1 MKCRVDHVPYKK
13 KRTKKESKKERKTE
27 RNKQASKQK
36 ANKQTS
42 KRTNKQPNQQTSQQA
57 NKQTYKHANKQT
69 NKQTNNKRRNKES
82 KRDTRRAIIS
92 RSFEHYSIESRRLAL
107 QPPCSFDTGPQLF
120 PCINWKVLVN
130 MRPRGFDHILFC
142 PLQHCWGF
150 VLPVYIDLR
159 WLVLMSLG
167 NCTRVLILWWS
178 YFQLETSIH
187 WFYEQ
192 RGSKDPGT
200 TSTSALVQQWPW
212 SNKWHEHVQ
221 ASLGLQSR
229 WLLASI
235 GFWLFWL
242 PLAFGFW
249 LLLAFGFRWLLA
261 FGFWLLLAFGFRW
274 LFGFCWLY
282 GFHNNHNH
290 NNHN

>member
-1 MKCRVDHVPYKK
+1 MPG
-13 KRTKKESKKERKTE
+13 
-27 RNKQASKQK
+27 
-36 ANKQTS
+36 
-42 KRTNKQPNQQTSQQA
+42 
-57 NKQTYKHANKQT
+57 TY
-69 NKQTNNKRRNKES
+69 
-82 KRDTRRAIIS
+82 
-92 RSFEHYSIESRRLAL
+92 
-107 QPPCSFDTGPQLF
+107 SFDTWAPCMF
-120 PCINWKVLVN
+120 PCDGKVTEFIRAKQNLYKPN
-130 MRPRGFDHILFC
+130 GCQNEHCGLWLCTTGLC

-167 NCTRVLILWWS
+167 NCMRVLILWWS

-187 WFYEQ
+187 WFYEH